1 MSKQFVIIM
10 AVLVLGFVGFLAF
23 KDKGKTSNNGGSTG
37 NAQPSEH
44 KIGAGKKGVTL
55 LEYGDFQC
63 PSCGTFF
70 PIVEQVKAKYGD
82 DITFQFRNFP
92 LTQIHNNAMSAHRAA
107 EASAKQNK
115 FWEMYTILYSR
126 QQIWSNSKNATQNME
141 DYASEIGINVEQF
154 KTDFQS
160 TEVNSIINADIA
172 EGNKLGVDST
182 PTFFINGKKVD
193 DIEPTLESF
202 SKVIDEAIK
211 NSSQGN
217 NQTNTPNQ

>member
-23 KDKGKTSNNGGSTG
+23 KDKGKSSNNGGTSSNT
-37 NAQPSEH
+37 QPSEH
-44 KIGAGKKGVTL
+44 KTGEGKKGVTL

-70 PIVEQVKAKYGD
+70 PIVEQVKAKYGN

-92 LTQIHNNAMSAHRAA
+92 LTQIHNNAMTAHRAA

-126 QQIWSNSKNATQNME
+126 QQVWSNSKNAMQNME
-141 DYASEIGINVEQF
+141 DYATEIGLNVEQF

-160 TEVNSIINADIA
+160 SEVNAVINADIA
-172 EGNKLGVDST
+172 EGNKLGVNST

-193 DIEPTLESF
+193 DIEPTVESF
-202 SKVIDEAIK
+202 SKHIDEAIAN
-211 NSSQGN
+211 NSN
-217 NQTNTPNQ
+217 NANTENQ

>member
-1 MSKQFVIIM
+1 MSKRFVIIL
-10 AVLVLGFVGFLAF
+10 AVLVFGLVGFLIV
-23 KDKGKTSNNGGSTG
+23 KDKGNKSNPGNTSNT
-37 NAQPSEH
+37 QPSEH
-44 KIGAGKKGVTL
+44 KVGAGKKGVTL
-55 LEYGDFQC
+55 VEYGDFQC

-92 LTQIHNNAMSAHRAA
+92 LTQIHQNAMTAHRAA

-172 EGNKLGVDST
+172 EGNKLGVNST
-182 PTFFINGKKVD
+182 PSFFLNGKKVD
-193 DIEPTLESF
+193 DIEPTVESF

-211 NSSQGN
+211 NNSNSN
-217 NQTNTPNQ
+217 KENQ

>member
-1 MSKQFVIIM
+1 MSKRFVIIL
-10 AVLVLGFVGFLAF
+10 AVLVFGLVGFLIV
-23 KDKGKTSNNGGSTG
+23 KDKGNKNNPGNTSNT
-37 NAQPSEH
+37 QPSEH
-44 KIGAGKKGVTL
+44 KVGAGKKGVTL
-55 LEYGDFQC
+55 VEYGDFQC

-92 LTQIHNNAMSAHRAA
+92 LTQIHQNAMTAHRAA

-172 EGNKLGVDST
+172 EGNKLGVNST
-182 PTFFINGKKVD
+182 PSFFLNGKKVD
-193 DIEPTLESF
+193 DIEPTVESF
-202 SKVIDEAIK
+202 SKVIDEAIT
-211 NSSQGN
+211 NSSKGN